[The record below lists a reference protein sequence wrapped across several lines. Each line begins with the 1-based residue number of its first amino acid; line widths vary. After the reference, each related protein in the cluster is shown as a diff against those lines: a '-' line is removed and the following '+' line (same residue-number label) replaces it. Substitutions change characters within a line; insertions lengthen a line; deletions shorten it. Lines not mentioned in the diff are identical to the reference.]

1 MRLQIS
7 TRLAIFAT
15 LELTARE
22 NHQLSVADIGE
33 KYGVSSHHLA
43 KVMHIMGRAGLV
55 RAVRGAGGG
64 YRFAGNPRR
73 TTLLDVVQLFED
85 VSSVEKDT
93 EVADATPEGQALQA
107 ILNEIDTIARATL
120 GSITIATMHKL
131 LNSRGRRSMALKA
144 SLGTWPD
151 CAARLIMG
159 QMSGHVVHCSRNKPA
174 GRRPDLIKI
183 KATLAAS
190 FMS

>member
-7 TRLAIFAT
+7 TRLAIFAA

-22 NHQLSVADIGE
+22 NQQLSVADIGE

-43 KVMHIMGRAGLV
+43 KVMHVMGRAGLV

-85 VSSVEKDT
+85 VSSVEKDIGT
-93 EVADATPEGQALQA
+93 ADATPEGQALQA
-107 ILNEIDTIARATL
+107 ILNEIDVISRATL

-131 LNSRGRRSMALKA
+131 LDRPGASRLRSKSASAGGRTL
-144 SLGTWPD
+144 
-151 CAARLIMG
+151 
-159 QMSGHVVHCSRNKPA
+159 
-174 GRRPDLIKI
+174 RRP
-183 KATLAAS
+183 
-190 FMS
+190 